1 MTDPIKYKLVIDN
14 FQGIKH
20 AEVELDGFV
29 SIQGETSCGKSS
41 IRRALGALLFNDW
54 EASYLNNMSDKCV
67 ITLARFEVTDGSDDN
82 TGIEAYR
89 ATTIVKYTRTANSIK
104 YYLKHNGNEFNFD
117 KPGSSVPQEI
127 QDALKITMLDC
138 DKETYNIHVS
148 RQQTVE
154 PLFMIA
160 FNEAQNTRILNRVFN
175 VSKYE
180 IASQLCN
187 KDIRNYNATI
197 KVKQEAI
204 DNNANEIEIKQA
216 EYKLVNFKIKKLDAI
231 YNKVSLITIYA
242 DKKLEIINANQSL
255 DEVKSDID
263 RANRAEGLLAKFSV
277 FNRYISKLKEN
288 KANKTELEST
298 VKEIALGKKANS
310 ILMKLDKISN
320 FENLTNKLSTANNK
334 MKSISESLSKSDCIA
349 TILKKLQLLDRS
361 EEIWTKVKSIK
372 AEIANIDQML
382 EKSEAEIAEIGI
394 CPYCNSKIDHSH
406 NE

>member
-1 MTDPIKYKLVIDN
+1 MTDPIRYKLVIDN

-20 AEVELDGFV
+20 TEVELDGFV

-67 ITLARFEVTDGSDDN
+67 IALARFEVTDGSDDN
-82 TGIEAYR
+82 SGIEAYR

-204 DNNANEIEIKQA
+204 DNNANEIEAKQTKHKEIIKRIRA
-216 EYKLVNFKIKKLDAI
+216 LEGI
-231 YNKVSLITIYA
+231 YNKVSLITVYA
-242 DKKLEIINANQSL
+242 DKRLEIINANQSL
-255 DEVKSDID
+255 DEVKNDID
-263 RANRAEGLLAKFSV
+263 RANRAESLLAKFSV

-288 KANKTELEST
+288 KANKAELENT
-298 VKEIALGKKANS
+298 IKEIALGKKANS
-310 ILMKLDKISN
+310 ILVKLDKISN

-361 EEIWTKVKSIK
+361 EEIWTRVKSIK
-372 AEIANIDQML
+372 AEIANIDRML

-406 NE
+406 N

>member
-1 MTDPIKYKLVIDN
+1 
-14 FQGIKH
+14 
-20 AEVELDGFV
+20 
-29 SIQGETSCGKSS
+29 
-41 IRRALGALLFNDW
+41 
-54 EASYLNNMSDKCV
+54 MSDKCV

-82 TGIEAYR
+82 SGIEAYR

-187 KDIRNYNATI
+187 RDIRNYNATI
-197 KVKQEAI
+197 KAKQEAI

-216 EYKLVNFKIKKLDAI
+216 ECKLVHFKIKKLDDI
-231 YNKVSLITIYA
+231 YNKISLITIYA

-255 DEVKSDID
+255 NEIKSNID
-263 RANRAEGLLAKFSV
+263 RANKAESLLAKFSI
-277 FNRYISKLKEN
+277 FNRYVSKLKEN

-298 VKEIALGKKANS
+298 VKEIALSKKANS
-310 ILMKLDKISN
+310 ILVKLDKISN
-320 FENLTNKLSTANNK
+320 FENLTIKLNTANDK
-334 MKSISESLSKSDCIA
+334 MKSISKSLSKSDCIA

-361 EEIWTKVKSIK
+361 EEIWTRVKSIK
-372 AEIANIDQML
+372 SEIANIDQML
-382 EKSEAEIAEIGI
+382 IKSEAEIAEIGI

-406 NE
+406 NC